1 MKIKL
6 SVILSIVLVIGGFF
20 YINNWSLKNFK
31 DSIGAVEV
39 EASIHVDDQTINI
52 IDQMINNVDQMISE
66 EELKHNRVFK
76 FLKHLQPRLSDHVAD
91 EIATKVIKQAKLK
104 GFPPEL
110 ICSLIYIESSC
121 IPTAISPTN
130 HGDGLM
136 QINTNVHI
144 SLIKSLGYVRGDMF
158 KIGPNIEVG
167 CRILREYYDKTHS
180 IRKALKR
187 YIGGNETKYVL
198 DILARY
204 VDSQINIPQKPHKL
218 SQKKLSYVG
227 K

>member
-6 SVILSIVLVIGGFF
+6 SIVLIIVLVVGFF
-20 YINNWSLKNFK
+20 YINDWSLKKFK
-31 DSIGAVEV
+31 ISVVSVEA

-52 IDQMINNVDQMISE
+52 VDHLINNVDQMISGE
-66 EELKHNRVFK
+66 DIEHNRVFK
-76 FLKHLQPRLSDHVAD
+76 FLKHLQPRLSDVAAD
-91 EIATKVIKQAKLK
+91 EIATKVIKQAELK

-136 QINTNVHI
+136 QVNTNVHI
-144 SLIKSLGYVRGDMF
+144 LLIDRLGYVREDMF

-167 CRILREYYDKTHS
+167 CSILREYYDKTHS

-187 YIGGNETKYVL
+187 YVGGNETKYML
-198 DILARY
+198 DILAWY

-218 SQKKLSYVG
+218 SQKRLSYVG

>member
-6 SVILSIVLVIGGFF
+6 SIVLSIVLVVGFF
-20 YINNWSLKNFK
+20 YINNFK
-31 DSIGAVEV
+31 DSIDTDIEK
-39 EASIHVDDQTINI
+39 INI
-52 IDQMINNVDQMISE
+52 IDHLINDVDQMISE
-66 EELKHNRVFK
+66 EELEHNMVFK
-76 FLKHLQPRLSDHVAD
+76 FLKHLQPRLSDDVAD
-91 EIATKVIKQAKLK
+91 EIATKVIKQAELK

-144 SLIKSLGYVRGDMF
+144 LLIERLGFNREDMF

-167 CRILREYYDKTHS
+167 CSILREYYDKTHS

-187 YIGGNETKYVL
+187 YVGGNETKYML
-198 DILARY
+198 DILAWY

-218 SQKKLSYVG
+218 SQKRLSYVG

>member
-1 MKIKL
+1 MKIRL
-6 SVILSIVLVIGGFF
+6 IVIVLVVGIVGFF

-31 DSIGAVEV
+31 RSIGAVEV

-52 IDQMINNVDQMISE
+52 IDHLINDVDQMISE
-66 EELKHNRVFK
+66 EDIEYNKVFK
-76 FLKHLQPRLSDHVAD
+76 FLSYLQPRLSEDVAD
-91 EIATKVIKQAKLK
+91 EITSHVIKQAKLK

-121 IPTAISPTN
+121 ISTAISPTN

-136 QINTNVHI
+136 QVNTNVHI
-144 SLIKSLGYVRGDMF
+144 LLIDRLGYVREDMF

-167 CRILREYYDKTHS
+167 CSILREYYDKTHS

-187 YIGGNETKYVL
+187 YVGGNETKYVI
-198 DILARY
+198 DILAWY
-204 VDSQINIPQKPHKL
+204 VDSQIDIPQKPHKL
-218 SQKKLSYVG
+218 SQKKLSYVD